1 MARYP
6 QVGEAFGPYE
16 VTGVIGQ
23 GGMGVVFAARQRGL
37 DRTVALKVLAPH
49 LARQE
54 DYRGRF
60 IREAGALARLDSPHV
75 IHVYDH
81 GEIEGCL
88 YLATQYVAGGDL
100 GRLLGS
106 HGALPTRAALTIAA
120 QVAEALDDAHRVGI
134 VHRDVKPSNILLR
147 AGGSEP
153 FSYLCDFG
161 IAQEERADVTA
172 TGAVAGTVAY
182 LAPERCRGEDATP
195 ATDVYALGC
204 VLVAAMTGHAPYR
217 GSDVEVGVQHL
228 QAPVPQLPGSDH
240 GTAALNQVLRRAL
253 AKDPADRH
261 PSAAALRDDLRHTLD
276 VTAQRDASLRVPARP
291 VPGPPGSPGPGTG
304 TGGWAAGT
312 GPGTSTGLPPGGG
325 RPPARRSRALP
336 WVAAGLVGVVLIAA
350 TAVGALVMTRDDTTD
365 ESSGDGSS
373 ASTEPT
379 ESGES
384 EEAGES
390 EGAGESEDPT
400 SAATPDEPAGGSASG
415 TTFPAAATATPASGE
430 VVTTDAFTYRALEGW
445 EPYDHRSSSIT
456 SAMVATVPTR
466 GFSHN
471 INTVEEPVPASTTL
485 NQVGIGMMTSLQQLG
500 AEDIEAHGIYALDG
514 VDAVYQSA
522 TLLAAGDVPYRVHQF
537 VALKDGMAHTLTFSQ
552 SVDTPE
558 DEAAAEIGSILATF
572 AWR

>member
-16 VTGVIGQ
+16 VTGVIGR

-100 GRLLGS
+100 GRLLSS

-161 IAQEERADVTA
+161 IAQEERAELTA

-204 VLVAAMTGHAPYR
+204 VLVATLTGHAPYR
-217 GSDVEVGVQHL
+217 GSDIEVGVQHL
-228 QAPVPQLPGSDH
+228 QAPVPQLPGSDP
-240 GTAALNQVLRRAL
+240 GTAALNRLLRRAL

-261 PSAAALRDDLRHTLD
+261 GTAAELRDELRHALD
-276 VTAQRDASLRVPARP
+276 VTTHRDASLSVPARP
-291 VPGPPGSPGPGTG
+291 VPGPAGTGAGTG
-304 TGGWAAGT
+304 TG
-312 GPGTSTGLPPGGG
+312 PGLPPGGVRPG
-325 RPPARRSRALP
+325 GLPPGGWSPPARRSRALP
-336 WVAAGLVGVVLIAA
+336 WVAAGLVGAVLVAA
-350 TAVGALVMTRDDTTD
+350 TVVGALVMTRDDPTD
-365 ESSGDGSS
+365 ESSGDRSS
-373 ASTEPT
+373 ESSGATSDPAS
-379 ESGES
+379 
-384 EEAGES
+384 
-390 EGAGESEDPT
+390 DPT
-400 SAATPDEPAGGSASG
+400 SGGGAATG
-415 TTFPAAATATPASGE
+415 TTYPAASTATPASGE
-430 VVTTDAFTYRALEGW
+430 VVTTDAFTYRAPEGW
-445 EPYDHRSSSIT
+445 APYDHRSTSIT

-471 INTVEEPVPASTTL
+471 INTVEEAVPESTTL

-500 AEDIEAHGIYALDG
+500 AEDIEARGIYALDG

-558 DEAAAEIGSILATF
+558 DEAAAEIGSVLATF